1 MTNFVKGSILIGAD
15 VTIIQMVLI
24 QYKYIKEWEKGFDSF
39 KELHVSEGLKT
50 ILHWDMEHDIDYIFN
65 LTENSNGALLEVMVG
80 DLTQLQGKKNTIN
93 EIKYY
98 VDTVLYRIKGLSERL
113 QVDLQHQSEVW

>member
-1 MTNFVKGSILIGAD
+1 M
-15 VTIIQMVLI
+15 TIIQMVLI

>member
-1 MTNFVKGSILIGAD
+1 MTNFVKSSILIGAD
-15 VTIIQMVLI
+15 VTIIQVVLV

-65 LTENSNGALLEVMVG
+65 LTKNSNGALLEVMVG

>member
-15 VTIIQMVLI
+15 VTIIQVVLV

-113 QVDLQHQSEVW
+113 QVDLQHQSEAW